1 MVFFTEFMHL
11 STFSVRWFVLRFTY
25 GSSFV
30 VWFWHYCFPTNKQFT
45 DGKRVCNSC
54 SDVVTTKGVLMFKM
68 TIRSK
73 QYNIQLLVK
82 KFGRH
87 TKKTLRN
94 KVKQLNLQKFG
105 KKMAKIFGPGKPRK
119 LNLPWAY

>member
-1 MVFFTEFMHL
+1 
-11 STFSVRWFVLRFTY
+11 
-25 GSSFV
+25 
-30 VWFWHYCFPTNKQFT
+30 
-45 DGKRVCNSC
+45 
-54 SDVVTTKGVLMFKM
+54 MFKM